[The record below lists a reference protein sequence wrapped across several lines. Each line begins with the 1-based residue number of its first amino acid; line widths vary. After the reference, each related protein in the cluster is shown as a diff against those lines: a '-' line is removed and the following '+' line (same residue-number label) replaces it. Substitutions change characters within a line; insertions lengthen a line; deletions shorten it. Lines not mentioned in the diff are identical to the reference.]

1 MLLKSNG
8 SRPSTDTLHTRLGN
22 RTFGKL
28 KRGALKQAFRIIRD
42 NGGLDIAGEY
52 GSLEIN
58 DKDFVTGYTEGHH
71 VTIPGI

>member
-1 MLLKSNG
+1 M
-8 SRPSTDTLHTRLGN
+8 
-22 RTFGKL
+22 
-28 KRGALKQAFRIIRD
+28 IIRD

-52 GSLEIN
+52 GSLEIS